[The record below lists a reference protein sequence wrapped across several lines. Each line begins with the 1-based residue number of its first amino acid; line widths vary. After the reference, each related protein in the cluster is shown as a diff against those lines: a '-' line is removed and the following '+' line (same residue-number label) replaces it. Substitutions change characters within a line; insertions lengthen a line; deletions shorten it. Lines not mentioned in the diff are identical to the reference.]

1 MGLPGSEDVRFTT
14 GDSQHNRVIIGVQRL
29 TDEVAA
35 AIVARYGTEAVAVQ
49 VDNRFGVFS
58 LRD

>member
-1 MGLPGSEDVRFTT
+1 MRLPGSEEIRLTT
-14 GDSQHNRVIIGVQRL
+14 GDGQRNRVISRVQRL

-35 AIVARYGTEAVAVQ
+35 AIVARYGTEVVGVQ
-49 VDNRFGVFS
+49 VDPRYGPFS

>member
-1 MGLPGSEDVRFTT
+1 M
-14 GDSQHNRVIIGVQRL
+14 IIGVQRL

-35 AIVARYGTEAVAVQ
+35 AIVARYGTDVVAVL
-49 VDNRFGVFS
+49 VDPGLGTFG

>member
-29 TDEVAA
+29 TDEVAE
-35 AIVARYGTEAVAVQ
+35 AIVARYGTEAVAVLI
-49 VDNRFGVFS
+49 DARYGPFG

>member
-1 MGLPGSEDVRFTT
+1 M
-14 GDSQHNRVIIGVQRL
+14 IIGVQRL

-35 AIVARYGTEAVAVQ
+35 AIVARYGTESVAVL
-49 VDNRFGVFS
+49 VDPRFGIFS